1 MVETGI
7 SSRLVFLAE
16 KFQVFDENDL
26 NEFIKIKNMSD
37 KDYYNQTNSDNKELN
52 NLTRRPEIEFI
63 GTKKKIIAIR
73 ISEYIGLSKKDS
85 SVIIKVADF
94 VFADMVEADPTEQK
108 IYLQW
113 MLNVFYTSIKL
124 GLYSEAKNLALEDLQ
139 RANEYLILF
148 DANKRKTKFKSFCNK
163 TAGLKHIL
171 TPSDINQFKTLSQLF
186 DAIDPFIE
194 RKSSNMEKALEM
206 FVSRGDAEIT
216 FRDRKWT
223 VFIPKTIDAAC
234 VVNNHVSWCTAKPGN
249 SNFSNYTSG
258 GSYRLPN
265 GKVSSLYIVF
275 NNEFFAGKSE
285 EVYQFHFESNQLHNR
300 SNQKIDAFKEVI
312 STTNGI
318 DLYFK
323 EELLKLASLKDS
335 IEDNIYI
342 DFLIRFGHSEALFDS
357 YDESTPKILIQKKDV
372 VKMPDISRF
381 KGVET
386 ITILRTGL
394 TEIHPSIGNLSNL
407 EMLVLTGN
415 NIKTIP
421 KEIGKLKNLGLI
433 NLTEN
438 PIESICDEIGELDSS
453 RGGSL
458 YMLFIG
464 ESDLSKDNL
473 KKLRNLLPNVKV
485 GHSKIN

>member
-1 MVETGI
+1 MVETEI
-7 SSRLVFLAE
+7 SSRLSFLAE
-16 KFQVFDENDL
+16 KFQVFDESDL
-26 NEFIKIKNMSD
+26 KELTNLKNMSD
-37 KDYYNQTNSDNKELN
+37 KDYSKQIDSDNIESNKFV
-52 NLTRRPEIEFI
+52 RRPEIEFI
-63 GTKKKIIAIR
+63 GTKKKIIAIK
-73 ISEYIGLSKKDS
+73 ISEYIGLAKKEFKTT
-85 SVIIKVADF
+85 IKVADF
-94 VFADMVEADPTEQK
+94 VFADMVESDPTEQK

-113 MLNVFYTSIKL
+113 MLNVFYTSIKA
-124 GLYSEAKNLALEDLQ
+124 GLFSEAKNLALEDLQ

-148 DANKRKTKFKSFCNK
+148 DANKRKAKFKSFCNK
-163 TAGLKHIL
+163 TAGLKHIT
-171 TPSDINQFKTLSQLF
+171 TPSDINQFKNLSQLF

-206 FVSRGDAEIT
+206 FVSRGDAEIS

-258 GSYRLPN
+258 SSYRLPN

-275 NNEFFAGKSE
+275 NNDFFTGKSE

-300 SNQKIDAFKEVI
+300 SNQKVDAFKDII

-318 DLYFK
+318 DMYFK
-323 EELLKLASLKDS
+323 EELLRLATLKDS

-342 DFLIRFGHSEALFDS
+342 DYLIKFGHSEALFDS
-357 YDESTPKILIQKKDV
+357 YDESTPKILVQKKDV

-381 KGVET
+381 KNVET
-386 ITILRTGL
+386 ISILRTGL
-394 TEIHPSIGNLSNL
+394 SEIHPSIGNLPTL

-464 ESDLSKDNL
+464 ESDISKDNL
-473 KKLRNLLPNVKV
+473 NKLRRLLPNVKV
-485 GHSKIN
+485 GHSKIK